1 MNANTAFS
9 YRFSELTCYDWSHH
23 AGNGGK
29 GVGDSQQDPSKPAHT
44 HTHRFCETQ
53 IAAGFTETPPEFHV
67 AVRLRRRWK
76 KGRGRREGR
85 RRKGRRGR
93 RGGGGRRKRTKKR
106 RRRKKWRSKL
116 LLRGS
121 DVQVVDVEARR

>member
-1 MNANTAFS
+1 MTGPTMPGMVAKVLVIPSRIPANLHT
-9 YRFSELTCYDWSHH
+9 H
-23 AGNGGK
+23 A
-29 GVGDSQQDPSKPAHT
+29 

-53 IAAGFTETPPEFHV
+53 IAAGFSETPPEFHV

-106 RRRKKWRSKL
+106 RTGER
-116 LLRGS
+116 
-121 DVQVVDVEARR
+121 E